1 MWLFTFT
8 AFATNAAT
16 TTAANTTEIIIFLP
30 FNGDPLSPVLKYVIL
45 NLYACKGRKNEA
57 GGQAKRPWAALFRHI
72 NYLASSRLTFVKHIK
87 FAVLEYFKY
96 LCSSKP
102 TNTQKY
108 GKEPG
113 TAQRMGVC

>member
-45 NLYACKGRKNEA
+45 NLYACKGRKN
-57 GGQAKRPWAALFRHI
+57 
-72 NYLASSRLTFVKHIK
+72 
-87 FAVLEYFKY
+87 
-96 LCSSKP
+96 
-102 TNTQKY
+102 
-108 GKEPG
+108 
-113 TAQRMGVC
+113 